1 MKKIIDGRRYD
12 TDTATLLGSN
22 SYSGSVRDFAW
33 WEETLYVKRTG
44 EYFLLGEGGPATK
57 YATQIDRNNWS
68 GGWRIMPLTI
78 EEAKAWTEKNLSVE
92 KYEEIFGQV
101 DEDEEPAGKKPLNL
115 SLPVDLI
122 QRIRQ
127 AAIGRGVSVSDLVAQ
142 LAEKEGI

>member
-22 SYSGSVRDFAW
+22 SYSICTDLSW

-57 YATQIDRNNWS
+57 YALQIDQNNWS
-68 GGWRIMPLTI
+68 GGWKIMPLTAESAKQWA
-78 EEAKAWTEKNLSVE
+78 EENLSPE

-101 DEDEEPAGKKPLNL
+101 DEDEEPAGKKALNL

-127 AAIGRGVSVSDLVAQ
+127 AAVERGVSVSDLVAQ